1 MPLFDYECK
10 SCGKVF
16 EHLELGPKEKVA
28 CPRCGADQV
37 HKLVSLFNCTGVQLT
52 KRLTLQAKE
61 DMRAGQ
67 KMLQGQ
73 RLRKKRIK
81 IS

>member
-1 MPLFDYECK
+1 MPLFDFECK
-10 SCGKVF
+10 SCGHVF
-16 EHLELGPKEKVA
+16 EHLELRPQDKVA
-28 CPRCGADQV
+28 CLRCGGDQV
-37 HKLVSLFNCTGVQLT
+37 QKLVSLFNCTGVQLT

-67 KMLQGQ
+67 KMLRGQ

-81 IS
+81 IT